1 MERNGITA
9 AGTWIVDY
17 NKVVSQFPDEGAC
30 TAVLRESVNNGGAPY
45 NLLVDLCRL
54 GAAFPLRAIGCIG
67 RDVDGASILKD
78 CLAHGIDATGLKT
91 VPEAST
97 SFSDVMTASETGIR
111 TSFNHAGA
119 NAFLGTEHF
128 DFGRDSSRI
137 FYLGTL
143 FFLAELDKRDA
154 KHGTKAAA
162 VLAEA
167 RRHGM
172 LTCIDIERT
181 NLAPGVFTTEARA
194 ALAETSLA
202 VFNVEVAEMVSG
214 IRIRYSAGVELS
226 AACEAAEKILKFG
239 DGECVAIRF
248 PTGALALSKSGET
261 VVEGSVRLP
270 KSHVRSAAGSGHA
283 FTAGFLH
290 EYHESRALTDCL
302 KAGHSAA
309 AACLM
314 DVTTSG
320 GVKQLVSCLN
330 LIEQFGQREIGQFQ
344 AAGLVE
350 R

>member
-17 NKVVSQFPDEGAC
+17 TKIVSLFPDEGAC

-54 GAAFPLRAIGCIG
+54 GATFPLRAVGCVG

-78 CLAHGIDATGLKT
+78 CLAHGIDAARLKT

-119 NAFLGTEHF
+119 NAFLSGEHF
-128 DFGRDSSRI
+128 DFASDSSRI

-143 FFLAELDKRDA
+143 FFLAALDKRDA

-167 RRHGM
+167 RGNGM

-181 NLAPGVFTTEARA
+181 NLAPGVFESDARA
-194 ALAETSLA
+194 ALAATSVA
-202 VFNVEVAEMVSG
+202 VFNVEVAEVVSG
-214 IRIRYSAGVELS
+214 VRMRYSAGVELS
-226 AACEAAEKILKFG
+226 AVTEAAAKLLEFSS
-239 DGECVAIRF
+239 GECIAIRF
-248 PTGALALSKSGET
+248 PTGALALSKSGEV

-270 KSHVRSAAGSGHA
+270 KSHVRGAAGLGHA
-283 FTAGFLH
+283 FTAGFLY
-290 EYHESRALTDCL
+290 EYHESRALADCL
-302 KAGHSAA
+302 KAGHAAA

-320 GVKQLVSCLN
+320 GVKQLVNCLN
-330 LIEQFGQREIGQFQ
+330 LIDQFGQREIGQFQ
-344 AAGLVE
+344 AAA
-350 R
+350 